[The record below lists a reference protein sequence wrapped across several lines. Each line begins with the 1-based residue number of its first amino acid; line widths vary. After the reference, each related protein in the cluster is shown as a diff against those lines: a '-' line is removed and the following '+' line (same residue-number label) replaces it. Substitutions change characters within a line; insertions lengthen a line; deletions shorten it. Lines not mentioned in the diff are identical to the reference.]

1 MRRLAISFTIAF
13 AYLLQSTTAGAGSLQ
28 VSPTTIDVPAPGA
41 TARVTLRNSGQA
53 PLSVQVRVFRWSQVG
68 GEEKLD
74 PTSDVV
80 ASPPIM
86 KLAPGTDYA
95 VRIVRATRNPV
106 GSEESYRL
114 LVDELPDPVNR
125 PKSNGITFLMRH
137 SLPVFFG
144 QPNRGEPRLAWS
156 IRREGEKLVL
166 RAENAGQRRVR
177 LSDLRL
183 RDGAGQTVV
192 VHGGLAGYVLG
203 NSSRQWVAA
212 PQGRA
217 FGQGG
222 ASITAQ
228 SDIGPIDAKV
238 PVR

>member
-1 MRRLAISFTIAF
+1 MRTLALYSTIAF
-13 AYLLQSTTAGAGSLQ
+13 AFLLMPAPLVAGSLQ

-41 TARVTLRNSGQA
+41 TAKVNLRNSGSA
-53 PLSVQVRVFRWSQVG
+53 PFSVQVRVFRWSQAG
-68 GEEKLD
+68 GEEKLE
-74 PTSDVV
+74 PTTDVV

-95 VRIVRATRNPV
+95 IRIVRATRTPIAP
-106 GSEESYRL
+106 EESYRL
-114 LVDELPDPVNR
+114 LVDELPDAAS
-125 PKSNGITFLMRH
+125 KAKGNGVTFLMRH

-144 QPNRGEPRLAWS
+144 QTGRADPRLAWS
-156 IRREGEKLVL
+156 IRRDGDKLVV

-183 RDGAGQTVV
+183 KDQGGQTIVI
-192 VHGGLAGYVLG
+192 HGGLAGYVLG
-203 NSSRQWVAA
+203 NSSKQWVAA
-212 PQGRA
+212 TQARA